1 MSQQIVIDPRFRGPP
16 ESANGG
22 YVCGIVAG
30 LVGGTAEVTLRRPP
44 PIGRPLEVVRP
55 DGGGVALRD
64 GETVIAEGTRAS
76 VEIDVPDPVSFEEAA
91 EATKSFVWA
100 ENHPYPTCFVC
111 GPQRVASDSLC
122 IFPGPIEGRNAVA
135 APWIPDASLGD
146 ESGTVRP
153 EFVWSALDCPGAFA
167 FIRSADDLVLLGRL
181 AAKLTTPIRC
191 GQRYVVIGWPLGSEG
206 RRLYAGT
213 ALFSEAGTLHA
224 LARATW
230 VRMES

>member
-1 MSQQIVIDPRFRGPP
+1 MTQQVTIDSRFRGPP

-44 PIGRPLEVVRP
+44 PISRPLDVVRL

-64 GETVIAEGTRAS
+64 GETVVAEGVPAS
-76 VEIDVPDPVSFEEAA
+76 VEIDVPDSVSFEEAA
-91 EATKSFVWA
+91 KATESFVWA

-111 GPQRVASDSLC
+111 GPQRVARDSLR
-122 IFPGPIEGRNAVA
+122 IFPGLIDGRDIVA
-135 APWIPDASLGD
+135 APWVPDASLGD

-181 AAKLTTPIRC
+181 AAKQSTSIRC
-191 GQRYVVIGWPLGSEG
+191 GQRYVVIGWPMGSEG

-230 VRMES
+230 VKMES

>member
-1 MSQQIVIDPRFRGPP
+1 MTQQVTIDPRFRGPP

-44 PIGRPLEVVRP
+44 PISRPLDVVRL
-55 DGGGVALRD
+55 DGGAVALRD
-64 GETVIAEGTRAS
+64 GETVVAEGMPAS
-76 VEIDVPDPVSFEEAA
+76 VEIDVPDSVSFEEAA
-91 EATKSFVWA
+91 KATESFVWA

-111 GPQRVASDSLC
+111 GPQRAARDSLR
-122 IFPGPIEGRNAVA
+122 IFPGAIEGRDIVA
-135 APWIPDASLGD
+135 APWVPDASLGD

-181 AAKLTTPIRC
+181 AAKQSTSIRC
-191 GQRYVVIGWPLGSEG
+191 GQRYVVIGWPMGSEG

-213 ALFSEAGTLHA
+213 ALFSETGTLHA

-230 VRMES
+230 VKMES